1 VYYVNEVEGASV
13 LVRYDIST
21 KTKSSVRASAG
32 YTIIDVAISENLLV
46 LLQNGREMILGLLV
60 P

>member
-1 VYYVNEVEGASV
+1 V